1 MKREHLDF
9 ILSKILDEYPTLSD
23 INFTVGRPP
32 QAEVDG
38 VLRPALIEMGIRELM
53 PYHTEMLAL
62 AIIGNNRRNLRN
74 LIEHGSCD
82 LSYAIPGKARFRVN
96 IFSQQGNLSI
106 VMRQLPARVP
116 SIEEMDLPLVLKQV
130 AQEKNGIVFVTGATG
145 TGKST
150 TLACILHEI
159 NKNLPVHIVT
169 LEDPIEFVH
178 QPVKAT
184 FNQRELGIDFD
195 TFANGLRAALRQ
207 APKVILVGEMRDRE
221 TVEIGLNAAET
232 GHLVLTTLHT
242 MDVAHTVSRLIGMFE
257 LEEERLIRL
266 RLAES
271 MRWIIS
277 QRLLPR
283 AGGGRIAA
291 FEITGNNIRVRDAI
305 IHGESEGKTFY
316 DIMEQ
321 GRPFGWTTFDSYI
334 LDLYKTGD
342 INEETAVAYASNK
355 AVVKRGIDNIKA
367 ARGEKT
373 TDIDG
378 LQIDMEYSKRVLRK

>member
-38 VLRPALIEMGIRELM
+38 ILRPALIEMGIRELM

-62 AIIGNNRRNLRN
+62 TIIGSNRRNLRN

-82 LSYAIPGKARFRVN
+82 LSYGIPGKARFRVN
-96 IFSQQGNLSI
+96 IFSQQGNISI
-106 VMRQLPARVP
+106 VMRQLPAKVP

-159 NKNLPVHIVT
+159 NKNFPVHIVT

-242 MDVAHTVSRLIGMFE
+242 MDAAHTVSRLIGMFE

-271 MRWIIS
+271 VRWIIS

-283 AGGGRIAA
+283 TGGGRIAA
-291 FEITGNNIRVRDAI
+291 FEIMGNNIRVRDAI
-305 IHGESEGKTFY
+305 IHGETEGKTFY

-342 INEETAVAYASNK
+342 INEETAIAYASNK
-355 AVVKRGIDNIKA
+355 AIVKRGIDNIKA

-378 LQIDMEYSKRVLRK
+378 LQIDMEYSKRILRR

>member
-38 VLRPALIEMGIRELM
+38 ILRPALIEMGIRELM

-62 AIIGNNRRNLRN
+62 TIIGNNRRNLRN

-82 LSYAIPGKARFRVN
+82 LSYGIPGKARFRVN
-96 IFSQQGNLSI
+96 IFSQQGNISI
-106 VMRQLPARVP
+106 VMRQLPAKVP

-159 NKNLPVHIVT
+159 NKNFPVHIVT

-242 MDVAHTVSRLIGMFE
+242 MDAAHTVSRLIGMFE

-271 MRWIIS
+271 VRWIIS

-283 AGGGRIAA
+283 TGGGRIAA
-291 FEITGNNIRVRDAI
+291 FEIMGNNIRVRDAI
-305 IHGESEGKTFY
+305 IHGETEGKTFY

-342 INEETAVAYASNK
+342 INEETAIAYASNK
-355 AVVKRGIDNIKA
+355 AIVKRGIDNIKA

-378 LQIDMEYSKRVLRK
+378 LQIDMEYSKRILRR